1 MWDKPVLTH
10 SSNLVSLPALAA
22 ELLGGVLA
30 AFFGQGTLA
39 AVLLLIFLLA
49 GAARLWGR
57 LALRQVKVRVTGGS
71 RCLFPDQETTLEL
84 EVQNDKF
91 FPLVWLELFFPLDE
105 RLCLV
110 PERSR
115 RPDDWEAASLRDQKA
130 NTERVGGM
138 RLRPLL
144 WYETTRVSCRWT
156 AQRRG
161 VYDADGWRLRT
172 GDGFGL
178 TCRERA
184 LLRPGDGRFVVYPRL
199 TAVSPE
205 LFLRNLWNAETG
217 AHGVMEDPT
226 VIRSTRDY
234 LTTDSPRQIN
244 WRLLARGLPL
254 TVNVYESILPRSV
267 HFLLDGESF
276 SGPDPHPEALEE
288 TLSILASELVRL
300 DQARVRCGLSLC
312 KGKGSPAV
320 TLPATTSAV
329 EELLCALAA
338 YDPLPDK
345 LDEAGKVVPQAARF
359 DTGPLLE
366 AGHSVGRYYYI
377 AYDTAALP
385 GQTLLHH
392 LDHTCLSLLTY
403 QETAP
408 YGEFET
414 VPLCHLKEE
423 NAHG

>member
-1 MWDKPVLTH
+1 MWDKPILTH
-10 SSNLVSLPALAA
+10 SSNLVSLPALAG

-30 AFFGQGTLA
+30 AFFGQGALA
-39 AVLLLIFLLA
+39 AVLLLIFLLS
-49 GAARLWGR
+49 GTARLWGR

-84 EVQNDKF
+84 ELQNDKF

-105 RLCLV
+105 RLSLV

-115 RPDDWEAASLRDQKA
+115 RPDDWEAASLREQKA
-130 NTERVGGM
+130 NTELVGGM

-144 WYETTRVSCRWT
+144 WYETTRISCRWT
-156 AQRRG
+156 AKRRG
-161 VYDADGWRLRT
+161 VYNADGWRLRT

-184 LLRPGDGRFVVYPRL
+184 LLRPGEGRFVVYPRL
-199 TAVSPE
+199 TDVSPE

-217 AHGVMEDPT
+217 ARGVMEDPT

-276 SGPDPHPEALEE
+276 SGPEPHPEALEE

-300 DQARVRCGLSLC
+300 DQAKVRCGLSLC
-312 KGKGSPAV
+312 KGSASPAV
-320 TLPATTSAV
+320 TLPAATAGTSCCAPWRPMIPCRRSWTRPGMSSPRPPGSIRVRCWRQAPLWDGTTTSPTTPPPCRPRRCSTTWIIPAFPYSPTGRRPPTGS
-329 EELLCALAA
+329 LRRS
-338 YDPLPDK
+338 
-345 LDEAGKVVPQAARF
+345 RF
-359 DTGPLLE
+359 
-366 AGHSVGRYYYI
+366 AI
-377 AYDTAALP
+377 
-385 GQTLLHH
+385 
-392 LDHTCLSLLTY
+392 
-403 QETAP
+403 
-408 YGEFET
+408 
-414 VPLCHLKEE
+414 
-423 NAHG
+423 

>member
-1 MWDKPVLTH
+1 M
-10 SSNLVSLPALAA
+10 
-22 ELLGGVLA
+22 
-30 AFFGQGTLA
+30 A
-39 AVLLLIFLLA
+39 AVA
-49 GAARLWGR
+49 C
-57 LALRQVKVRVTGGS
+57 S
-71 RCLFPDQETTLEL
+71 RT
-84 EVQNDKF
+84 
-91 FPLVWLELFFPLDE
+91 
-105 RLCLV
+105 
-110 PERSR
+110 R
-115 RPDDWEAASLRDQKA
+115 RPRWSWNCKTT
-130 NTERVGGM
+130 NSF
-138 RLRPLL
+138 P
-144 WYETTRVSCRWT
+144 WYGWSCSF
-156 AQRRG
+156 
-161 VYDADGWRLRT
+161 L

-276 SGPDPHPEALEE
+276 SGQDPHPEALEE

-312 KGKGSPAV
+312 KGKGSTAV
-320 TLPATTSAV
+320 TLPAATSAV

-338 YDPLPDK
+338 YDPLPVK
-345 LDEAGKVVPQAARF
+345 LDEAGKVVPQASRF

-377 AYDTAALP
+377 TYDTATLP

>member
-1 MWDKPVLTH
+1 MWDKPVLTR
-10 SSNLVSLPALAA
+10 SSTLASLPALEA

-30 AFFGQGTLA
+30 AFFGQQALA

-49 GAARLWGR
+49 GAARLWGY
-57 LALRQVKVRVTGGS
+57 LALRHVKIRVTGGS
-71 RCLFPDQETTLEL
+71 GSLFPDQETTLEL
-84 EVQNDKF
+84 ELENDKF

-110 PERSR
+110 PAHSR
-115 RPDDWEAASLRDQKA
+115 RPDDWESASLREQHA
-130 NTERVGGM
+130 SEELVGDL
-138 RLRPLL
+138 RLQPLL
-144 WYETTRVSCRWT
+144 WYETTRVQCRWT
-156 AQRRG
+156 ARRRG
-161 VYDADGWRLRT
+161 VYNADGWRLRT

-178 TCRERA
+178 TCRERP
-184 LLRPGDGRFVVYPRL
+184 LLRPGEGRFVVYPRL
-199 TAVSPE
+199 TGVSPE

-217 AHGVMEDPT
+217 ARGVMEDPT

-276 SGPDPHPEALEE
+276 SGPTPHPQELED

-300 DQARVRCGLSLC
+300 EEAKVRCGLSLC
-312 KGKGSPAV
+312 RGNGCEAV
-320 TLPATTSAV
+320 TLPASSAV
-329 EELLCALAA
+329 TEELLCSLAA
-338 YDPLPDK
+338 YAPLPLQ
-345 LDEAGKVVPQAARF
+345 LDNEGQPVMQDTQF

-366 AGHSVGRYYYI
+366 AGPSVGRYYYI
-377 AYDTAALP
+377 SYDTDALP
-385 GQTLLHH
+385 RQTLLHH
-392 LDHTCLSLLTY
+392 LDHTCLSILTY
-403 QETAP
+403 RETAP

-414 VPLCHLKEE
+414 VCLCHLKEE